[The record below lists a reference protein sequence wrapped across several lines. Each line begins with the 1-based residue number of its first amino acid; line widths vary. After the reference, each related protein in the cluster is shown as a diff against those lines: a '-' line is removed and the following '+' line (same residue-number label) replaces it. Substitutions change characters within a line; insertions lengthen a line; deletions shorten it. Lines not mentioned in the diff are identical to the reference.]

1 MLTSLLA
8 STRKRLQG
16 SVAPLR
22 GWLIK
27 IGLIPPA
34 YEKGAET
41 GLSDEQRSARKDLQF
56 HSLPRPP
63 RFPKV

>member
-8 STRKRLQG
+8 STRKRLQA
-16 SVAPLR
+16 SVASLR
-22 GWLIK
+22 DWLIK

-34 YEKGAET
+34 YEEDTET
-41 GLSDEQRSARKDLQF
+41 GLSDEQRSARKDLKF